1 MPYKLRNSRRHKFKK
16 ARYKITNWSQ
26 YNQALINRGSITL
39 WLSPDIIR
47 AWHPR
52 KRKQKLQGGQFK
64 YSDIAIEAAITI
76 KTVYHLPYRATQGLL
91 ESIMSLMN
99 LKIAVPHYSRICR
112 RARILEITELANINN
127 DEHLNIIIDSTGLK
141 IFGAGLWHEEK
152 HGLKKRRE
160 WRKLHLVIDR
170 SSQAII
176 AQELTTYQES
186 DPATVDNLLN
196 QITGEINSVTADGAY
211 NTNEVYDSI
220 VAHAKEDVVIAIP
233 PQINSALFSIN
244 YMAEPTKRDH
254 NILFAEKYGKYRWQ
268 DYSDYNYRSLV
279 ETTMFRYK
287 KIIGESLFSRNF
299 GAQKVE
305 SKIACH
311 VLNKMTALGMPIS
324 ERIKVAA

>member
-1 MPYKLRNSRRHKFKK
+1 MGAKWGAVAKS
-16 ARYKITNWSQ
+16 A
-26 YNQALINRGSITL
+26 AL
-39 WLSPDIIR
+39 PD
-47 AWHPR
+47 HPK

-91 ESIMSLMN
+91 ESIMRLMN
-99 LKIAVPHYSRICR
+99 FNITVPHYSRICR
-112 RARILEITELANINN
+112 RARILEIPEFVNINN

-170 SSQAII
+170 NSQAII
-176 AQELTTYQES
+176 AQELTTSQDS
-186 DPATVDNLLN
+186 DPATVPELLK
-196 QITGEINSVTADGAY
+196 QLVGEINSVTADGAY

-220 VAHAKEDVVIAIP
+220 AAHAKGDVVIAIP
-233 PQINSALFSIN
+233 PQINSALFSVN
-244 YMAEPTKRDH
+244 YIDEPTKRDH

-268 DYSDYNYRSLV
+268 NYSDYNYRSLV

-287 KIIGESLFSRNF
+287 KIIGESLFSRKF
-299 GAQKVE
+299 STQKVE

-324 ERIKVAA
+324 ESIKVAA